1 MNSFV
6 GRSQDVVV
14 INGRR
19 RKIII
24 VTITCVACII
34 VAAGIF
40 MLLVNSFL
48 NKQYKSYKVIEETK
62 INISTSD
69 KYLSYNGKIIKY
81 SRDGISAVD
90 ASGNIIWNGSYDMI
104 SPAVDICGKYVVVAD
119 IGAKSFFVY
128 NEEGQAKEIV
138 TDYPIT
144 QACVSIHGIVAVL
157 LEQANSNVI
166 NIYDPYNI
174 SARLLVEIP
183 TNVDEG
189 YPVCIDISPEG
200 TNLIASYVCVTSG
213 NVQSR
218 VAFYDFTD
226 VGKNT
231 NCLVGAKNYDESI
244 ISDVRFLGS
253 DKICIFADNGFSI
266 WENPRQPG
274 EVYSKTYKT
283 KIKSAFC
290 NEKYVGMVFENSN
303 KGKPYQM
310 KVYDMSGS
318 KVLDM
323 GFNNEYSTIRM
334 YDNNE
339 IILNSTSEC
348 TIFRVNG
355 IKKFSCN
362 IDGKVLYLFPDGGI
376 NKYYLIMESK
386 IQKIKMEKQKS

>member
-119 IGAKSFFVY
+119 ICAKSFFVY

-200 TNLIASYVCVTSG
+200 TNLVASYVCVTSG

-231 NCLVGAKNYDESI
+231 NCLVGAKNYDETI
-244 ISDVRFLGS
+244 IADVRFLGS
-253 DKICIFADNGFSI
+253 DNICIFTDNGFSI
-266 WENPRQPG
+266 WKNARQPR
-274 EVYSKTYKT
+274 ESYSNTYEE

-290 NEKYVGMVFENSN
+290 SSKYVGMVFENSSRT
-303 KGKPYQM
+303 KPCQM
-310 KVYDMSGS
+310 NVYDLTGK
-318 KVLDM
+318 KVLDLSFDSDYTSVKM
-323 GFNNEYSTIRM
+323 YGDDEILFNSA
-334 YDNNE
+334 
-339 IILNSTSEC
+339 SEC
-348 TIFRVNG
+348 TIFRINGVKKLSCKVN
-355 IKKFSCN
+355 
-362 IDGKVLYLFPDGGI
+362 GKVLHFFPANGI
-376 NKYYLIMESK
+376 NKYYLVMDTK
-386 IQKIKMEKQKS
+386 IQEIKLKNEK